1 VRHEASFL
9 LAAALSHAAF
19 LTVGIWARRPVAPEM
34 ALSSGRNRT
43 IEVEIDRTPPPAPPV
58 PPPRAERVSPDKETE
73 PQPVA
78 RAARPPEA
86 REQGPAGPQT
96 GNVEPEPAPAPSV
109 NPGVPSPD
117 GVPGGSSEPAPLP
130 GLGGAPVWTLPGV
143 LPDAP
148 TAAPAPTAPP
158 PPRPVD
164 PKVAD
169 RVLQEGMAEQ
179 DKAKGIDLP
188 AAGTVAS
195 TVAAAVRGSEVPA
208 DSHASIEVR
217 LSGTG
222 QVLGVRVVS
231 SSSGNA
237 DAWARVAAA
246 VKAQL
251 AGRALAMGSTY
262 AKGALVNVD
271 VSSVLQLPAGPKG
284 THFNGSGLGFD
295 SSNLGAHKSQVVHTS
310 YRVAAL
316 R

>member
-9 LAAALSHAAF
+9 LAAALFHAAF
-19 LTVGIWARRPVAPEM
+19 LTVGIWVRRPVAPEM
-34 ALSSGRNRT
+34 ALSSGRDRT
-43 IEVEIDRTPPPAPPV
+43 IEVEIDRAPPPALPV
-58 PPPRAERVSPDKETE
+58 PPPRAARASPDKETE
-73 PQPVA
+73 PQPAA
-78 RAARPPEA
+78 RAPRAPEA

-96 GNVEPEPAPAPSV
+96 GNVAPEPAPAPSV

-117 GVPGGSSEPAPLP
+117 GVPGGSEPAPLP
-130 GLGGAPVWTLPGV
+130 GLGGAPVWTLPGI
-143 LPDAP
+143 LPDAT
-148 TAAPAPTAPP
+148 TAAPAPTTPP

-164 PKVAD
+164 PNVAG

-195 TVAAAVRGSEVPA
+195 TVASAVRGSEVPA

-262 AKGALVNVD
+262 AKGALVYVD
-271 VSSVLQLPAGPKG
+271 VSSALQLPAGPKS
-284 THFNGSGLGFD
+284 TQFTGSGLKFD
-295 SSNLGAHKSQVVHTS
+295 MSNLGAHKSQVVHTS